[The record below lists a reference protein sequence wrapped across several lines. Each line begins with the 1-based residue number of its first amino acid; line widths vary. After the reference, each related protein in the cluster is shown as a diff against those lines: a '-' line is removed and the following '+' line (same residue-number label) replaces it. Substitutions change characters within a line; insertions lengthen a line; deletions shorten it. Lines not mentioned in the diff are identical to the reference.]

1 MLGSSLIE
9 DLNRLAC
16 PGAQERFAGDPERAR
31 EALERLLWLDTTQV
45 ERFRNDGWLSSAE
58 RDLIERFAAF
68 ARDRLAPPPHGADA
82 LAFTRAN
89 AGWQATRELAV
100 ELLIALGG
108 FIDIGVPGWGR
119 QYRSAATQ

>member
-16 PGAQERFAGDPERAR
+16 PQAQERFASDPERAR

-45 ERFRNDGWLSSAE
+45 ERFRNDGWLSPAE

-68 ARDRLAPPPHGADA
+68 ARNRLTAPPHDADA
-82 LAFTRAN
+82 LAFTRGN